1 MTKKRIADLLKEE
14 VEKTTEPDQ
23 TSAKSASQQPQADTE
38 AASTSSKEPTATSAN
53 RTRKRTTTSK
63 SGSTTAAR
71 KSSTGT
77 SSTAGL
83 EKQVAEL
90 ETALKQAKE
99 QIAALQK
106 DIETH
111 QTRVFELKDELTAS
125 NKATTDKAEELTK
138 ITQELETAKETI
150 RNITAAQE
158 EDKAPKDETPQK
170 VIHGADLATNR
181 NTLSLR
187 SRPSSYKAIPE
198 YAIQRGEQ
206 NSMLS
211 DDDIGWVD

>member
-14 VEKTTEPDQ
+14 VEKTDNAAQ
-23 TSAKSASQQPQADTE
+23 TAAKSASK
-38 AASTSSKEPTATSAN
+38 SSKVDADATSAASKGAAAGN
-53 RTRKRTTTSK
+53 QGRARTSKDASAAAVKKTTTTG
-63 SGSTTAAR
+63 GSTTA
-71 KSSTGT
+71 
-77 SSTAGL
+77 L

-99 QIAALQK
+99 QILELQG

-111 QTRVFELKDELTAS
+111 QTRIFELKDELTAA
-125 NKATTDKAEELTK
+125 NKATTDKAEELSK
-138 ITQELETAKETI
+138 IIQELETAKNTI
-150 RNITAAQE
+150 RQITVTPSAETASTKE
-158 EDKAPKDETPQK
+158 ETPPR
-170 VIHGADLATNR
+170 VIHGADLASNR
-181 NTLSLR
+181 STLSLR
-187 SRPSSYKAIPE
+187 NRPNSYKAIPD